1 VTAVR
6 DLIAVDIGNS
16 RLKVGRFESH
26 SALRSPLPEP
36 VEILTLPIINKT
48 GEFDAGRFRAWCDE
62 HVDQRARLLV
72 ASVHRGATSQL
83 EAAVEHLTEHSP
95 RDILL
100 RPLTYRDVPLTI
112 RVSEPARVGIDR
124 VLAAFTASRLR
135 TRDRSAIIVSLGT
148 AITVDLLEADGAFAG
163 GAILPGI
170 AMSARALAEDTDA
183 LPHVNPERLE
193 KPPALGTSTTTA
205 IESGLYWGA
214 VGAIRELISQLS
226 ATLTA
231 SPELFLTGGAAW
243 QVADVLTEAA
253 DFPVRHVPHLVL
265 AGIALVDAE
274 AAGSDRG

>member
-1 VTAVR
+1 M
-6 DLIAVDIGNS
+6 
-16 RLKVGRFESH
+16 
-26 SALRSPLPEP
+26 
-36 VEILTLPIINKT
+36 
-48 GEFDAGRFRAWCDE
+48 
-62 HVDQRARLLV
+62 LV
-72 ASVHRGATSQL
+72 ASVHRGASARL
-83 EAAVEHLTEHSP
+83 EAAVDQLTEHSP

-100 RPLTYRDVPLTI
+100 RPLSYRDVPLTI

-124 VLAAFTASRLR
+124 VLAAFAASRLR
-135 TRDRSAIIVSLGT
+135 PRDRPAIIVSLGT

-214 VGAIRELISQLS
+214 IGAIRELISQLS
-226 ATLTA
+226 ATLTV

-243 QVADVLTEAA
+243 QVSELLTEAT
-253 DFPVRHVPHLVL
+253 DFPIRHVPHLVL
-265 AGIALVDAE
+265 AGIALVDTE
-274 AAGSDRG
+274 ATDKGRG